1 MAKLIK
7 KLSAASG
14 MAPGTIVHIGV
25 ERSEKI
31 KITVFTYNEAEY
43 SLKEFSNVDEVVA
56 VGDENNV
63 TWINIDGVHDTQ
75 LVEKLGKKFNIHPL
89 ALEDLV
95 DTGQRP
101 KYEDFGDYLFV
112 VMKMLYH
119 SRGNNGITSEQ
130 VSLIVGHNYV
140 ISFQE
145 IEGDVFDSIR
155 ERIKTAKGRIRKM
168 GSDYLAYTLLDA
180 VVDNYFV
187 ILENL
192 GEKIEDMEEQIIKR
206 PEPKTLQTIHRLKR
220 DLIYL
225 RKSVWPLR
233 ELINGLQKGESG
245 IVKKTTEVYLRDLYD
260 HTIQVIDTVETF
272 RDMVSGMLDIYL
284 SSLSNRMNE
293 VMKVLTIFAAIFI
306 PLTFIAGVYGMNFK
320 YMPELNWRWGYF
332 AVLGFMALVGIVL
345 LGYFKRKKWF

>member
-14 MAPGTIVHIGV
+14 MAPGTIVHIGE

-43 SLKEFSNVDEVVA
+43 SLKEFSSVDEVA
-56 VGDENNV
+56 SVGDGDNV

-89 ALEDLV
+89 ALEDV
-95 DTGQRP
+95 VNTGQRP

-119 SRGNNGITSEQ
+119 SRVNNGITSEQ

-192 GEKIEDMEEQIIKR
+192 GEKIEDMEERIIKC

-220 DLIYL
+220 NLIYL

-284 SSLSNRMNE
+284 SSLSNKMNE